1 MNNLFTYDIG
11 KSTMFV
17 FDSSKEIRIRQ
28 KGEKKEDMIYN
39 PHEYSK
45 EDFLNLKIH
54 GLKKG
59 DILVG
64 EDAHMRES
72 HKQTTAQP
80 FSYDDLVLFDK
91 NIHSENIT
99 TRLFPHSSTPKARM
113 IAGYEDKG
121 DAIDTISIAK
131 FLKMDKNVFKSL
143 KHFKPTRMVDYQEN
157 DGHIHQY
164 IKNTNETL
172 NEARGFQYG
181 FGKYEYNDAITD
193 WIKKYNVPGTTVFGV
208 QPSIFSYLNYDEDLL
223 NFIGLNKN
231 KKGEFFVENKTRIYT
246 FMASFLKP
254 DGSLHVRLDCNRF
267 PHWKFVFANYFGCK
281 PYHKNQGVA
290 ASNYKWHWRIAAS
303 GYRHP
308 DKSVE
313 GSGVGMKSADI
324 RLNMTLDEYK
334 KFKILRK
341 ECDKKLQRAWNAIRK
356 MIVEDGLR

>member
-28 KGEKKEDMIYN
+28 KGEKKEDRIYN

-59 DILVG
+59 DTLVG

-121 DAIDTISIAK
+121 DAIASHS
-131 FLKMDKNVFKSL
+131 VSL
-143 KHFKPTRMVDYQEN
+143 RHLFRVMLLIQYQ
-157 DGHIHQY
+157 
-164 IKNTNETL
+164 
-172 NEARGFQYG
+172 
-181 FGKYEYNDAITD
+181 
-193 WIKKYNVPGTTVFGV
+193 
-208 QPSIFSYLNYDEDLL
+208 
-223 NFIGLNKN
+223 
-231 KKGEFFVENKTRIYT
+231 
-246 FMASFLKP
+246 
-254 DGSLHVRLDCNRF
+254 
-267 PHWKFVFANYFGCK
+267 
-281 PYHKNQGVA
+281 
-290 ASNYKWHWRIAAS
+290 
-303 GYRHP
+303 
-308 DKSVE
+308 
-313 GSGVGMKSADI
+313 
-324 RLNMTLDEYK
+324 
-334 KFKILRK
+334 
-341 ECDKKLQRAWNAIRK
+341 
-356 MIVEDGLR
+356 